1 MNDDLRV
8 AVLGTG
14 TMGYGFAVSLL
25 RAGVPTTVWNRSRAK
40 AEPLGELGAKVADSA
55 AEAVRDADVVL
66 TMLFDADAVAAV
78 MGEAL
83 EAMPAGAVW
92 MQSSTVGSEGTARL
106 AALAAERGIAFLDAP
121 VLGTRKPALAGKLVV
136 LASGPDELRP
146 RVQPVLDAIGSRTV
160 WVADRPGPASVL
172 KLVTNAWIATLT
184 AGVAQSVGL
193 AQAWGLDPQLFL
205 DAIDGGQPDSPY
217 AHVKGAAMLSG
228 DYEPQFELAGLRKDL
243 DLVVA
248 EARRAG
254 VPTALVETL
263 ERAYAAAV
271 DEHGAPR
278 DIAAVVEAFRVRPGE
293 AAAEGE
299 AGEARRGRHAEP

>member
-1 MNDDLRV
+1 MSDDLRV
-8 AVLGTG
+8 TVLGTG

-25 RAGVPTTVWNRSRAK
+25 RAGLSTTVWNRSREK
-40 AEPLGELGAKVADSA
+40 AEPLGELGAKVADSP
-55 AEAVRDADVVL
+55 AEAVRDADVVV

-78 MGEAL
+78 MGDAVD
-83 EAMPAGAVW
+83 AMPAGAVW
-92 MQSSTVGSEGTARL
+92 VQSSTVGAEGTTRL
-106 AALAAERGIAFLDAP
+106 ADLAEQHGVPFVDAP

-136 LASGPDELRP
+136 LASGPEELRP

-160 WVADRPGPASVL
+160 WVADRPGPASQL

-184 AGVAQSVGL
+184 AGVAPGGARALV
-193 AQAWGLDPQLFL
+193 WGLDPLLCL

-243 DLVVA
+243 DLVAA

-254 VPTALVETL
+254 APTALVETL
-263 ERAYAAAV
+263 EHAYAAAV

-278 DIAAVVEAFRVRPGE
+278 DIAAVVEAFRARPAEVGGGATE
-293 AAAEGE
+293 A
-299 AGEARRGRHAEP
+299 ARRGRHAQG